1 MTDEMENCT
10 FHQDPITQYQ
20 ELIYVLQKNSTMAIN
35 DDYENWMANDF
46 HCEAA
51 KPLFIDQA
59 DYQTQHIF
67 FDDNADSGEDC
78 IVDVRDV
85 VTKEILPYDKFIN
98 KFVVKVEPHR
108 AILEVD
114 YFIKMIEMAE
124 QNRDQEIERVEQ
136 GIIDQAPEEVADQ
149 ATREWEYL
157 QSCSNEEFLM
167 KTVLPV
173 LYQGMKVLDQQ
184 RPVAPLEFLALYL
197 LKHQHQ
203 IKLPQKPG
211 SDDYDRSQML
221 TNQSVQQDST
231 HQI

>member
-1 MTDEMENCT
+1 
-10 FHQDPITQYQ
+10 
-20 ELIYVLQKNSTMAIN
+20 MAIH
-35 DDYENWMANDF
+35 DDYESWRANDF
-46 HCEAA
+46 HCEAS

-59 DYQTQHIF
+59 DYQTHHIF
-67 FDDNADSGEDC
+67 FDDNADFGEDC

-98 KFVVKVEPHR
+98 RYVVKVEPHR

-114 YFIKMIEMAE
+114 YFIKMIELAE
-124 QNRDQEIERVEQ
+124 QNRDLEIERVEL
-136 GIIDQAPEEVADQ
+136 GIAEQAPEEEEADQ

-203 IKLPQKPG
+203 IKLPQRPD
-211 SDDYDRSQML
+211 SDDHNRSQML
-221 TNQSVQQDST
+221 TNQS
-231 HQI
+231 